1 MDACTDVWILAPLE
15 QLWMKRHAT
24 FWLHGWA
31 YTWIKNVL
39 SQLIA
44 IGVYRTVTVLY
55 LLRLCCPD
63 HHLQTCCWAVAVWP
77 LCIWNTL
84 VVYFVIILI
93 WLSAKIPKENDVVW
107 LKIDLLG
114 KVIASCFQSSLI
126 YIRTVHQH
134 GICIRSFKLIK
145 DCWLCKNCNEVTIF
159 VLFFC
164 MKKLN
169 LEIRKVWTFLIHE
182 YRSHYHCVPF

>member
-1 MDACTDVWILAPLE
+1 MDGGIV
-15 QLWMKRHAT
+15 
-24 FWLHGWA
+24 

-44 IGVYRTVTVLY
+44 IGVHRTVTVLY

-126 YIRTVHQH
+126 YIRTVHQL

-169 LEIRKVWTFLIHE
+169 LEIRKVWTLLIHDY
-182 YRSHYHCVPF
+182 YRSQYHCVPF